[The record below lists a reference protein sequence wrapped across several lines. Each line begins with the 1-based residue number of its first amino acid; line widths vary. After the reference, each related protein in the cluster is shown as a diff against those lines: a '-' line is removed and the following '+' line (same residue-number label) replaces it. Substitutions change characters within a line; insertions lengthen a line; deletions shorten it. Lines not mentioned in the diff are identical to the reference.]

1 VRPVSRATKSRALCA
16 HYNGHSAPRLETAVL
31 EYLGQ
36 FSDPEVVTRHI
47 EAADR
52 EEMSVRESELK
63 DVEAGLADL
72 DAQFTQNLGFLR
84 RGVLNEQEFVKANNM
99 ARDQVS
105 ALQERRQS
113 LAQWVDEQKDRA
125 LTRDRVPGLI
135 KTFLEDF
142 QAMDPRL
149 RKSHLQT
156 ILKAA
161 HVSRD
166 KIELEFRV

>member
-1 VRPVSRATKSRALCA
+1 MWSR
-16 HYNGHSAPRLETAVL
+16 G
-31 EYLGQ
+31 
-36 FSDPEVVTRHI
+36 
-47 EAADR
+47 
-52 EEMSVRESELK
+52 
-63 DVEAGLADL
+63 
-72 DAQFTQNLGFLR
+72 R

-105 ALQERRQS
+105 ALQARRES
-113 LAQWVDEQKDRA
+113 LVQWIDEQKDRM
-125 LTRDRVPGLI
+125 LTRERVPGLI
-135 KTFLEDF
+135 KSFLEDF
-142 QAMDPRL
+142 QTMDPRL

>member
-1 VRPVSRATKSRALCA
+1 MAF
-16 HYNGHSAPRLETAVL
+16 
-31 EYLGQ
+31 
-36 FSDPEVVTRHI
+36 FSVPKI
-47 EAADR
+47 F
-52 EEMSVRESELK
+52 K
-63 DVEAGLADL
+63 DVEAGLAEL

-99 ARDQVS
+99 SRDQMS
-105 ALQERRQS
+105 GLQERRES
-113 LAQWVDEQKDRA
+113 LAQWVDEQKDRMQ
-125 LTRDRVPGLI
+125 TRDRMPDLI

-142 QAMDPRL
+142 ETMDPRL

-166 KIELEFRV
+166 KIELEFKV

>member
-1 VRPVSRATKSRALCA
+1 
-16 HYNGHSAPRLETAVL
+16 
-31 EYLGQ
+31 
-36 FSDPEVVTRHI
+36 
-47 EAADR
+47 
-52 EEMSVRESELK
+52 
-63 DVEAGLADL
+63 
-72 DAQFTQNLGFLR
+72 
-84 RGVLNEQEFVKANNM
+84 M

-125 LTRDRVPGLI
+125 QTRDRVPGLI

-142 QAMDPRL
+142 EAMGPRL

-161 HVSRD
+161 HISRD
-166 KIELEFRV
+166 TIELEFRV